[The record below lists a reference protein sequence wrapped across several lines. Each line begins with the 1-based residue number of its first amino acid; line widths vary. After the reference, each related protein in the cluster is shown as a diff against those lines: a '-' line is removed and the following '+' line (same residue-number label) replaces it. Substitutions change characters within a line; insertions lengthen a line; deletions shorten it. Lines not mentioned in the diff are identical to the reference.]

1 MPNAIKYKTGNLTGS
16 IEKSNV
22 ALGISAQGP
31 TSTTGWY
38 SGLTPDSNRYVVYK
52 TDASNTPRIF
62 YPADDNE
69 LIRLAKQEGATGAN
83 TGSAASVLSWMATQT
98 NLMAVNKAY
107 PNVVTDGLVYLVD
120 SSFTPSYPTTETT
133 VYPIENTGGVGN
145 GTLENGVGFNSTT
158 GAFIFD
164 GSDDQIP
171 IASSNNF
178 ANIDFSTGFTLMI
191 LYKIDAVTDF
201 NGQFRCML
209 GVTGGSRTWNYYLY
223 GPSNPATTLLYHFSG
238 QMSNGLSSA
247 VTVTSDTYHL
257 GVFTIVPGTSV
268 GTYYHDGVVVSTQEA
283 ASSPSYT
290 TAGGTQYIGRGDN
303 FWKGNIA
310 KVMIY
315 NKALNQAEIL
325 QNYYQG
331 NIVTNGLILAYDSSN
346 LISYP
351 GSGNIWYDIS
361 GNGNHGTISN
371 GEFIPNGFGGYLRN
385 TNNVSN
391 FFVIDIP
398 NSTSLNNTLS
408 VTTGGWTIEEIIW
421 TNSTDYPEAD
431 AGSVFSSPAYGA
443 GATGFDWNHGF
454 GIGSFQFGQASN
466 SPSGYEDTVVVSS
479 IPSQYAQFNTW
490 RIRTMVWDRSNNT
503 VSLYINGVY
512 IGGGNTPNTAGQ
524 PIYDGDGGSV
534 GTLYGWKF
542 YGRRGAFKIWNRVL
556 SPQEI
561 QQNFS
566 SQSSRFGL

>member
-1 MPNAIKYKTGNLTGS
+1 MPNAIKYKTGNLSGS
-16 IEKSNV
+16 LEKGTI
-22 ALGISAQGP
+22 ALGTNVLGP
-31 TSTTGWY
+31 TSNTGWY
-38 SGLTPDSNRYVVYK
+38 SGVTPDTNRYIVYK
-52 TDASNTPRIF
+52 TSLTDTPRIF
-62 YPADDNE
+62 SPINDSE
-69 LIRLAKQEGATGAN
+69 LIRLAQQEGATGAN
-83 TGSAASVLSWMATQT
+83 TGSASSVLSWMASQT
-98 NLMAVNKAY
+98 NLLAVNKAY
-107 PNVVTDGLVYLVD
+107 PNIITDNLVYLID
-120 SSFTPSYPTTETT
+120 STFISSYPTTGTT
-133 VYPIENTGGVGN
+133 TYPLDDIANVGN
-145 GTLENGVGFNSTT
+145 GTLQNGVGFNSN
-158 GAFIFD
+158 ALSFIFD

-171 IASSNNF
+171 LATSDNF
-178 ANIDFSTGFTLMI
+178 ANIDWSTGLTLAI

-201 NGQFRCML
+201 NSQFRCMI
-209 GVTGGSRTWNYYLY
+209 GVTGGGRTWNYYLY
-223 GPSNPATTLLYHFSG
+223 GASNPATTLQYHFSG
-238 QMSNGLSSA
+238 NGGGSLSNSL
-247 VTVTSDTYHL
+247 TVTSDTYHL
-257 GVFTIVPGTSV
+257 GVFTIVPGTGV
-268 GTYYHDGVVVSTQEA
+268 GTYYHDGVAAGTQGQNTTV
-283 ASSPSYT
+283 SYT
-290 TAGGTQYIGRGDN
+290 TAGGAQYIGRGDN
-303 FWKGNIA
+303 MWKGNIA

-315 NKALNQAEIL
+315 NKALTQAEIL
-325 QNYYQG
+325 QTYYQG
-331 NIVTNGLILAYDSSN
+331 NTVTDGLILSYDSSN

-351 GSGNIWYDIS
+351 GSGNTWFDMS

-385 TNNVSN
+385 TNNDSN
-391 FFVIDIP
+391 FFVIDIS

-431 AGSVFSSPAYGA
+431 AGSVFSNPAYGP

-454 GIGSFQFGQASN
+454 GISSFQFGQSSN
-466 SPSGYEDTVVVSS
+466 SATGYEDTVVVSS

-512 IGGGNTPNTAGQ
+512 IGGGSTPNTAGQ
-524 PIYDGDGGSV
+524 SIYDGDGGSV

-566 SQSSRFGL
+566 AQSSRFGL

>member
-1 MPNAIKYKTGNLTGS
+1 MPNAVKYKTGNLTGS

-38 SGLTPDSNRYVVYK
+38 SGLTPDPNRYVVYK

-566 SQSSRFGL
+566 AQSSRFGL

>member
-38 SGLTPDSNRYVVYK
+38 SGLTPDPNRYVVYK